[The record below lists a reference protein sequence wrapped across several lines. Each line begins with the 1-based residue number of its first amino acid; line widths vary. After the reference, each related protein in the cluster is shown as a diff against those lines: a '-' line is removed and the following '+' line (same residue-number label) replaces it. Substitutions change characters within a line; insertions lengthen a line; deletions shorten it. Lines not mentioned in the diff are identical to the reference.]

1 MEPVTPGTSRAG
13 RNGKAVEGQA
23 RAIIFS
29 VFQYL
34 KGLKE
39 QGTLGRNVVVREE
52 TAKATSY
59 SLSTVNRIISEGNRV
74 QTETGSAAFTT
85 PNKPRGRPP
94 KLECVGFADAP
105 IRHKVLELY
114 ARKKLPTLRSLANAL
129 REDNVID
136 CRKDCLRERL
146 LKLGFEWK
154 KCQSNRK
161 ILVERPE
168 IASWRMRYLDLMK
181 LFRSLGRYVV
191 YLGETCIN
199 ESHHTPNRSH
209 SPKDEGK
216 ENRLTVI
223 HGGGELGFVPNAF
236 LIFNSSSRN
245 GNCHTPMNF
254 ENFSKWLKEEF
265 LPNIPSHSVV
275 VLSNGAY
282 HNLQTNRKP
291 SAAYLKEDI
300 VTWLRDNDILFE
312 EYESKAQLLC
322 RVKNAQVTKTYQVD
336 EIINEAGHDAIHL
349 PPNHPD
355 LNPIE
360 MVWSDLKGQL
370 ARTSV
375 GTAPDAKEQ
384 HIRLLFDAYTAEK
397 WKKVCERVKESELK
411 YMANGHLM
419 DDRVDEMIIHL
430 SKRKNSSGTSAD
442 VNDFSTLETD

>member
-1 MEPVTPGTSRAG
+1 M
-13 RNGKAVEGQA
+13 
-23 RAIIFS
+23 
-29 VFQYL
+29 
-34 KGLKE
+34 
-39 QGTLGRNVVVREE
+39 VREE

-397 WKKVCERVKESELK
+397 WKKVRAQSLLLQINPQPSSNHFCVERV
-411 YMANGHLM
+411 
-419 DDRVDEMIIHL
+419 
-430 SKRKNSSGTSAD
+430 
-442 VNDFSTLETD
+442 NDT